1 MSLLDELKELV
12 VKGDMVNAVEKTQ
25 KALDEGLVPGKLID
39 EALIAAM
46 DVVGEKYKSGELF
59 VPEMLIAAKT
69 MQACMEKLE
78 PLVAADELKSAGKV
92 VIGTV
97 KDDLHDIGK
106 NLVAMML
113 RGAGFEVVD
122 LGVDVAAEEFV
133 AKVKELKPNIL
144 GMSALLTTTVPQMEL
159 VIKALDDAGLRSQV
173 QVIVGGAAVTPEF
186 AKNIGADGYAPD
198 ATGAVDWAKNCMAG
212 SN

>member
-12 VKGDMVNAVEKTQ
+12 VKGDMVNAVAKTQ
-25 KALDEGLVPGKLID
+25 EALDEGLAPDKLID

-46 DVVGEKYKSGELF
+46 DVVGEMYKSGELF
-59 VPEMLIAAKT
+59 VPEMLVAAQT

-122 LGVDVAAEEFV
+122 LGVDVAVEEFV
-133 AKVKELKPNIL
+133 AKVKELKPDIL
-144 GMSALLTTTVPQMEL
+144 GMSALLTTTVPQMDL
-159 VIKALDDAGLRSQV
+159 VIKALDEAGLRSQV

-198 ATGAVDWAKNCMAG
+198 AAGAVDWAKNCMIS

>member
-59 VPEMLIAAKT
+59 VPEMLIAAIT
-69 MQACMEKLE
+69 MLACLEKLE

-198 ATGAVDWAKNCMAG
+198 ATGAVNWAKNCMTG
-212 SN
+212 SK

>member
-12 VKGDMVNAVEKTQ
+12 VKGDMVNAVAKTQ
-25 KALDEGLVPGKLID
+25 EALDEGLAPGKLID

-78 PLVAADELKSAGKV
+78 PLVAGDELKSAGKV

-159 VIKALDDAGLRSQV
+159 VIKSLDEAGLRSQV

>member
-12 VKGDMVNAVEKTQ
+12 VKGDMVNAVAKTQ
-25 KALDEGLVPGKLID
+25 EALDEGLAPGKLID

-46 DVVGEKYKSGELF
+46 DVVGEMYKSGELF
-59 VPEMLIAAKT
+59 VPEMLVAAQT

-122 LGVDVAAEEFV
+122 LGVDVAVEEFV
-133 AKVKELKPNIL
+133 AKVKELKPDIL
-144 GMSALLTTTVPQMEL
+144 GMSALLTTTVPQMDL
-159 VIKALDDAGLRSQV
+159 VIKALDEAGLRSQV

-198 ATGAVDWAKNCMAG
+198 AAGAVDWAKNCTD
-212 SN
+212 

>member
-113 RGAGFEVVD
+113 RGAG
-122 LGVDVAAEEFV
+122 LR
-133 AKVKELKPNIL
+133 
-144 GMSALLTTTVPQMEL
+144 LL
-159 VIKALDDAGLRSQV
+159 I
-173 QVIVGGAAVTPEF
+173 
-186 AKNIGADGYAPD
+186 
-198 ATGAVDWAKNCMAG
+198 
-212 SN
+212 

>member
-12 VKGDMVNAVEKTQ
+12 VKGDMVNAVAKTQ
-25 KALDEGLVPGKLID
+25 EALDEGLAPGKLID

-46 DVVGEKYKSGELF
+46 DVVGEMYKSGELF
-59 VPEMLIAAKT
+59 VPEMLVAAQT

-122 LGVDVAAEEFV
+122 LGVDVAVEEFV
-133 AKVKELKPNIL
+133 AKVKELKPDIL
-144 GMSALLTTTVPQMEL
+144 GMSALLTTTVPQMDL
-159 VIKALDDAGLRSQV
+159 VIKALDEAGLRSQV

-198 ATGAVDWAKNCMAG
+198 AAGAVDWAKNCMIS